1 MQSRR
6 QYDTGAENNSRAS
19 DVREPRAVDLG
30 VAEIQVLE
38 ESGGSMVKASACQAG
53 AVIKVQKLHPSSV
66 SSFQTRQILE
76 DVLFCL
82 TDSNRQSYFRKM
94 KN

>member
-38 ESGGSMVKASACQAG
+38 ESGGSMAKQAPVRPG
-53 AVIKVQKLHPSSV
+53 Q
-66 SSFQTRQILE
+66 
-76 DVLFCL
+76 
-82 TDSNRQSYFRKM
+82 
-94 KN
+94 

>member
-19 DVREPRAVDLG
+19 DVRG

-38 ESGGSMVKASACQAG
+38 

-66 SSFQTRQILE
+66 SSFQTRQILA
-76 DVLFCL
+76 VLFLSL
-82 TDSNRQSYFRKM
+82 TEIVILEKLRKLSLIL
-94 KN
+94 